1 MGPLVISGKAA
12 PRGRAPAPNAEFS
25 LLTNAER
32 DQFDTISAALLA
44 DPLLAAAARRAF
56 LQRFWRWLAP
66 LVVARRAARR
76 RARILAQGA

>member
-1 MGPLVISGKAA
+1 
-12 PRGRAPAPNAEFS
+12 
-25 LLTNAER
+25 LLSNAER

-56 LQRFWRWLAP
+56 LQRFWCWLAP
-66 LVVARRAARR
+66 VVVARRAARR